1 MAKFGAVWWLT
12 ALNVRLPPGAT
23 KAGASV
29 IRLVPELPRSPLP
42 LPLLAAGKVLPAGD
56 NFTCWQCPAHPD

>member
-1 MAKFGAVWWLT
+1 MATFGAVWWLT
-12 ALNVRLPPGAT
+12 ALNVRLPPGAM

-29 IRLVPELPRSPLP
+29 IGLVPELPRSPLP
-42 LPLLAAGKVLPAGD
+42 LPFLVCRENLPAGD